1 MPFKRFLNQIAIL
14 VILLSSCSKTKVFT
28 ENDIQIIP
36 KPKELKITKGFF
48 EFSKNTKFVAN
59 NDSQKEILNTL
70 IDKFNIAAG
79 WNLEIVTEVPQK
91 NYIKFSIDPNLTNE
105 GYSLNVTKDNIVIK
119 AKGNSGFLYGLESLR
134 QLLPTDIESATLVKG
149 IEWRVPNLLIQDE
162 PRFKWRGLMLDVSRH
177 FFEIDYLKETIDAMA
192 MLKLN
197 VLHLHLIDHQGW
209 RIEIKKYPKLTN
221 IGAWRVPQE
230 NIHWR
235 SREVNDPEVKGTYGG
250 FYTQEQLVELV
261 NYATSKNIEIIPEI
275 EMPGH
280 VSSALAAYPE
290 LSCTGEKIAV
300 PSGGNPN
307 KNVYCG
313 GKESTYLFLE
323 DVLTEVMEIFPSQYI
338 HIGGDEAKKFQWKK
352 CKHCQNRIKKES
364 LKNEDELQSYFIKRM
379 EKFINANNK
388 KLIGWDEIL
397 EGGLAPEA
405 TVMSWRGVKGGVEAA
420 KQGHNVIMTPNS
432 HCYFDHFQGPQNEE
446 PLGNSGYL
454 PLSKVYQFDPVV
466 ETMSKKEA
474 SYVLGGQANLWAEY
488 IPTEEHSQY
497 MLYPRLA
504 ALAETVW
511 SPKKRRDWDS
521 FSERIISMFKRY
533 ESLGI
538 NFAKSVYLV
547 TADTKMNIEEKV
559 VEVILKNEFSKSDI
573 RYSINGNE
581 LNSASTKYTEPIK
594 ITKTTNLK
602 ASLFENDTPIGRE
615 LNQTIKFHK
624 ALGKRI
630 TYDEIY
636 SDSYKGVGEF
646 NLVNTIRGT
655 KNFRDGQWQAWLD
668 KDMEVVIDLE
678 KETSISQVI
687 VGSMVNQGPGI
698 YYPTK
703 IEAFISEDGKNYKIA
718 GSVENAYAK
727 NAGSELKDFKINF
740 PEQKARF
747 VKVVATSLKQ
757 TPTGGS
763 VWLFIDE
770 ILID

>member
-1 MPFKRFLNQIAIL
+1 MLFKRFLNQIAIL

-79 WNLEIVTEVPQK
+79 WNLKIVTDVPQK
-91 NYIKFSIDPNLTNE
+91 NYVKFSIDPNLTNE

-119 AKGNSGFLYGLESLR
+119 AKGNTGFLYGLESLR
-134 QLLPTDIESATLVKG
+134 QLLPNAIESSTVVKD

-230 NIHWR
+230 NVHWR

-290 LSCTGEKIAV
+290 LSCSGEKIAV

-338 HIGGDEAKKFQWKK
+338 HIGGDEAKKFQWIK
-352 CKHCQNRIKKES
+352 CKYCQNRIKKES

-397 EGGLAPEA
+397 EGGLAPDA

-454 PLSKVYQFDPVV
+454 PLNKVYQFDPVV
-466 ETMSKKEA
+466 ESMSKEEA

-511 SPKKRRDWDS
+511 SSKKLKDWDS
-521 FSERIISMFKRY
+521 FSKRITSMFKRY
-533 ESLGI
+533 ELLGI
-538 NFAKSVYLV
+538 NYAKSVYLV
-547 TADTKMNIEEKV
+547 TADGKMNTGEKV
-559 VEVILKNEFSKSDI
+559 VEVILKNEFPKSDI
-573 RYSINGNE
+573 RYSIDGNE
-581 LNSASTKYTEPIK
+581 LNSESKKYTEPIK

-602 ASLFENDTPIGRE
+602 ASLFKNNKPIGRE

-624 ALGKRI
+624 GLGKRVI
-630 TYDEIY
+630 YNEMY

-646 NLVNTIRGT
+646 NMINTLRGT

-687 VGSMVNQGPGI
+687 VGSMENQGPGI

-703 IEAFISEDGKNYKIA
+703 IEVFISEDGKKYKIA
-718 GSVENAYAK
+718 GSVEKAYAK

-740 PEQKARF
+740 SEQKARF